1 MEPFGNA
8 AAAPPGTGPWSA
20 TGNPR
25 PSGPPPGARY
35 RARTSPP
42 SQWAPVAADQ
52 NSVPRSNSLLLPPS
66 MDRVSAVGQPSV
78 PSTPPV
84 VHQAVRTSLATAC
97 APVAV
102 EE

>member
-1 MEPFGNA
+1 MDPPWKA
-8 AAAPPGTGPWSA
+8 AAVPPVTGPWSA
-20 TGNPR
+20 SGK
-25 PSGPPPGARY
+25 PSTVGPPPAPRY
-35 RARTSPP
+35 RARTSPA
-42 SQWAPVAADQ
+42 SQWAPVAVDQ

-66 MDRVSAVGQPSV
+66 TDRVSAVGQPSV